1 METLQ
6 TIWLLSAGGAGLFLS
21 AGYVLK
27 GALGGQGGSNNL
39 AQAEKEARLKTEGQ
53 LSGLQRDNEESQ
65 RLLTEVR
72 EQLQGESKTREQ
84 LQNDSRKLTERATRA
99 EAEVAQLRAAA
110 GQASRFEA
118 EAAQLRAAAGQASRL
133 EAEAAQLRTAAAASA
148 GQVSRL
154 EAELGQLRASGGGGG
169 GGGGG
174 KSSETKPLLDNIARL
189 SAKISDLSADL
200 DVHRGRLQQREAE
213 LAEARAAVSASD
225 AKVAQAKKQVE
236 AQMRAQLEE
245 AAKGRAEALKKAE
258 QLQAEIGAL
267 KSQAKGAG
275 QSSTELQAARTRSQQ
290 LEAALTDAQA
300 KVASLEAAREWE
312 KGSEADAEQERVQ
325 LGQELRSTQALLR
338 DAKAQVTALEPRLQ
352 DLERL
357 RSENSSLRVEM
368 AELERQKAADP
379 GMDLSTYQRKNAEL
393 SLKAKVLEH
402 RTTEFERLA
411 EENHELKMKVETLD
425 ITLGDNERLVRRVR
439 ELEAQAFATQASRV
453 PTLVP
458 GPIRKVATNTAE
470 LRLEALLEEALE
482 TLVRED
488 RGCQVAVLSDLRGLL
503 IASSGDKSHQDEL
516 AAAASLTT
524 YTTDRIRELLPMS
537 EPKMIQWVDTNRVAL
552 RARWLRTE
560 DESFLL
566 TTLGLDSEPA
576 NTRADRLSAT
586 ICQLISATAETRHR

>member
-169 GGGGG
+169 GGG
-174 KSSETKPLLDNIARL
+174 KSSDTKPLLDNIARL

-275 QSSTELQAARTRSQQ
+275 QSSTELQAARARSQQ

-300 KVASLEAAREWE
+300 KVASLEAARDWE

-352 DLERL
+352 DMDRL

-586 ICQLISATAETRHR
+586 ISQLISATAETRHR

>member
-110 GQASRFEA
+110 GQAIRFEA
-118 EAAQLRAAAGQASRL
+118 EAAQLRAAAGQAGRL

-169 GGGGG
+169 GGGG
-174 KSSETKPLLDNIARL
+174 KSSDTKPLLDNIARL

-225 AKVAQAKKQVE
+225 TRVAQAKKQVE

-300 KVASLEAAREWE
+300 KVASLEAARDWE

-325 LGQELRSTQALLR
+325 LGQELRATQALLR

-352 DLERL
+352 DMDRL

-586 ICQLISATAETRHR
+586 ITQLISATAETRHR

>member
-1 METLQ
+1 METLH
-6 TIWLLSAGGAGLFLS
+6 TIWLSSAMGAGLFFS
-21 AGYVLK
+21 AGLLLK
-27 GALGGQGGSNNL
+27 GALGGKGGSNGL

-72 EQLQGESKTREQ
+72 EQLQGESRVREQ
-84 LQNDSRKLTERATRA
+84 LQNDARKLTERATRA
-99 EAEVAQLRAAA
+99 EAEVTQLRAAA

-133 EAEAAQLRTAAAASA
+133 EAEAAQLRAAAAASA

-154 EAELGQLRASGGGGG
+154 EAEVGQLRASGGGG
-169 GGGGG
+169 
-174 KSSETKPLLDNIARL
+174 KASDTKPLLDNIARL
-189 SAKISDLSADL
+189 SAKISDMTADL

-225 AKVAQAKKQVE
+225 ARVAQAKKQVE
-236 AQMRAQLEE
+236 AQMRAQLED
-245 AAKGRAEALKKAE
+245 AARGRAEAIKKVE
-258 QLQAEIGAL
+258 QLQAEIGGL
-267 KSQAKGAG
+267 RSQVQGAG
-275 QSSTELQAARTRSQQ
+275 QSSAELQAARARSLQ

-325 LGQELRSTQALLR
+325 LGQELRATQALLR
-338 DAKAQVTALEPRLQ
+338 DAKAQVTALEPRVQ
-352 DLERL
+352 DADRL
-357 RSENSSLRVEM
+357 RAENSSLRVEM
-368 AELERQKAADP
+368 AELERQKAVDP
-379 GMDLSTYQRKNAEL
+379 GFDLSTFQRKNAEL

-402 RTTEFERLA
+402 RTTEFERQA
-411 EENHELKMKVETLD
+411 EENHELKTKVEALENTMAE
-425 ITLGDNERLVRRVR
+425 NERLVRRVR

-458 GPIRKVATNTAE
+458 GPIRKVAANTAE
-470 LRLEALLEEALE
+470 LRLEALLEEALD

-560 DESFLL
+560 DDSFLL

-586 ICQLISATAETRHR
+586 ISQLISATAEARER